1 LIPRANFSDS
11 SGSPRFVGSTT
22 APVSVD
28 QSTIDISHSFTNADL
43 LHGYYAVQRD
53 DRREPTLQ
61 GNTIP
66 GFGDIRTGF
75 RQILTFN
82 LTHTV
87 SPLLVNE
94 ARFGFNRNT
103 LIVAPGAALNP
114 ATLGIA
120 NGVNQ
125 SIGLPLFNVAGE
137 LNFGGPLQLN
147 GRSDTSFAVS
157 DTFSSF
163 HGRHSLKF
171 GGEYRRVFSNLFV
184 HDPGRFNFPTVA
196 AFIAGNA
203 NSFSITLGD
212 QSASIAQGALDLFA
226 QDSFKWRSNLTFE
239 VGLRYAWNMTPSER
253 FDRFVVFD
261 PKSASLVRAGKD
273 IPQVYKTNANNFQPR
288 LGLVW
293 DPFRDGRTSV
303 RAAYAIF
310 TEQALINAV
319 QPLVSNP
326 PFATPLTFTGTVRLD
341 NAITLAGAA
350 AFLRLPWI
358 IITITLTHSRGT

>member
-1 LIPRANFSDS
+1 VLGQRSEVRFQPQHVDSRARRRAES
-11 SGSPRFVGSTT
+11 S
-22 APVSVD
+22 
-28 QSTIDISHSFTNADL
+28 
-43 LHGYYAVQRD
+43 
-53 DRREPTLQ
+53 
-61 GNTIP
+61 
-66 GFGDIRTGF
+66 
-75 RQILTFN
+75 
-82 LTHTV
+82 
-87 SPLLVNE
+87 
-94 ARFGFNRNT
+94 
-103 LIVAPGAALNP
+103 
-114 ATLGIA
+114 TLGIA

-125 SIGLPLFNVAGE
+125 PIGLPLFNVAGE

-147 GRSDTSFAVS
+147 GRSDTSFAGS
-157 DTFSSF
+157 DTLSSL
-163 HGRHSLKF
+163 HGRHSIKV

-203 NSFSITLGD
+203 ILFQSRSAINRRVSRKAHSTCLHSTVSSGD
-212 QSASIAQGALDLFA
+212 RISP
-226 QDSFKWRSNLTFE
+226 FE
-239 VGLRYAWNMTPSER
+239 VGLRYSWNMTPSER

-261 PKSASLVRAGKD
+261 PKSASLVQAGKD

-350 AFLRLPWI
+350 GVSPITVDHNYNNSYIQSWNLNLQREIRREFVAMVGYFGSKGTHLRISRNINQPINGVRPFARLSPSSPILPGATLGN
-358 IITITLTHSRGT
+358 ITQIEGRPIPVTTRSGQRCCVASQMDYN